1 MRWACESFRD
11 LLRAQAVL
19 LGIIVVM
26 ILMFLAQVLGPE
38 GWDAL
43 LMTVP
48 GAVAESWR
56 NLREGTAGVVEA
68 WQFGTLISSVFLHGD
83 VFHLAGNMLY
93 LWGFGALVS
102 ELLGWRWML
111 GIFFLSALGAS
122 TSHVIIER
130 DSWMPMLGASGA
142 ISGFMGAYLGMA
154 LRWNLPDPHIWPL
167 AAPVEPWKLAALAA
181 VFVAMDYHSMFTGS
195 AGNIAVGAHVGG
207 FTTGLLLT
215 SLVAPMPWI
224 ARPRRA

>member
-130 DSWMPMLGASGA
+130 DSWIPALGASGA

-154 LRWNLPDPHIWPL
+154 LRWDLPDPHIWPL
-167 AAPVEPWKLAALAA
+167 ATPVEPWKLAALAA

>member
-11 LLRAQAVL
+11 LLRAQGVL

-130 DSWMPMLGASGA
+130 DSWIPALGASGA

-154 LRWNLPDPHIWPL
+154 LRWDLPDPHIWPL

>member
-154 LRWNLPDPHIWPL
+154 LRWDLPDPHIWPL